1 RPIAIEQVYRLL
13 FQCGTST
20 TGCYPQYGLV
30 RQVNTAGEVENRYQS
45 FQLRL
50 QRPFANGFNFILA
63 YNYNQERTEE
73 FFNKEETYLNQFRW
87 EDSQRAR
94 HRMTLAGTYEFP
106 FGRGRR
112 YGSNVNAVSDA
123 ILGGWTTSW
132 IYNYR
137 AGDRLRFDIMEVVG
151 DPALESP
158 DKWGFMWNPDAF
170 KFIPN
175 NGFVVRT
182 NPKSFPGVQRPGL
195 KNLDLNVAKFF
206 NITESVRVEL
216 KLEAYNLTN
225 TFLAAPPT
233 TNVTSSN
240 FGRVTGQQSG
250 TLGREMQYNIR
261 LHF

>member
-1 RPIAIEQVYRLL
+1 
-13 FQCGTST
+13 
-20 TGCYPQYGLV
+20 
-30 RQVNTAGEVENRYQS
+30 
-45 FQLRL
+45 
-50 QRPFANGFNFILA
+50 FANGFNFILA

-112 YGSNVNAVSDA
+112 FGTNVNAVSDA
-123 ILGGWTTSW
+123 VLGGWTMSW

-151 DPALESP
+151 DPALDNP
-158 DKWGFMWNPDAF
+158 DKWGYMWNPDAF
-170 KFIPN
+170 NFIPN

-182 NPKSFPGVQRPGL
+182 NPKSYAGVQAPGM
-195 KNLDLNVAKFF
+195 KNLDINVAKFF

-216 KLEAYNLTN
+216 KMEAYNLTN